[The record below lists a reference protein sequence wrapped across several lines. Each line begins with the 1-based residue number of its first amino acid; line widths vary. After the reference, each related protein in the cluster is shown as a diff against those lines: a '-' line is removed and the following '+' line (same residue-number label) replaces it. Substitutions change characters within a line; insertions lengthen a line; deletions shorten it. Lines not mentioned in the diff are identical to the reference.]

1 MHVHTAL
8 FWLLKT
14 LSDDERKTF
23 ENGLELLTSDPLVKD
38 RSIGVP
44 ADTHRS
50 VIERSYDYGIVLK
63 FDTLAD
69 HDAYQN
75 GAPHQQFL
83 DTCAHMWTR
92 VQVVDLQT

>member
-14 LSDDERKTF
+14 LSPEDRQAF
-23 ENGLELLTSDPLVKD
+23 RNGLDLLTSDPRIRA
-38 RSIGVP
+38 RSVGVP
-44 ADTHRS
+44 AETHRS
-50 VIERSYDYGIVLK
+50 VIERGYDYGIVLT
-63 FDTLAD
+63 FDSLSD
-69 HDAYQN
+69 HDAYQS

-92 VQVVDLQT
+92 VQVIDLQT